1 MEDTDTAVK
10 QDFNLKNTDNKNNV
24 NKNNDNNKASSRTP
38 LLSQQPQ
45 TEYDSLAAVVVRN
58 DSTSSSM
65 DGGQVRLSCHA
76 AAAAASC
83 NNRHVMGRALLIT
96 VAFLYG
102 TLNVTLRLIYSLPG
116 PPSASALSTTRGWLA
131 VVCFIPFLA
140 KQNVDSKNKRK
151 NSHENELE
159 CVNGAS
165 LSQNG
170 TSQGNAALSS
180 QVQRQ
185 LQLQEQVPSSA
196 MNNTSR
202 SRSFWKMSME
212 LAVLNFSAQALINLG
227 LVSVSSARAAFLT
240 QTSVVITPVVSA
252 LVGNSIHPKVWLACL
267 AALGGLLLMSH
278 EDEESGLGH
287 FQVGDLLC
295 LGGALC
301 WSLYIFRLSYCE
313 MFDEI
318 EMQAAKTF
326 FLAVLYTGWFAAAFI
341 QSETCLWEGWTS
353 LVAWAL
359 LFYSALG
366 PGTLADVM
374 QQKGQGTVTAAEA
387 NVILSM
393 EPVFTAI
400 MGRLF
405 LGEVTSMQDRF
416 GGGLIILAAL
426 IATT

>member
-1 MEDTDTAVK
+1 MGDTID
-10 QDFNLKNTDNKNNV
+10 LSL
-24 NKNNDNNKASSRTP
+24 KNNDNNSDNNNNDSNDNEATSQTP
-38 LLSQQPQ
+38 LLSQEPTQIL
-45 TEYDSLAAVVVRN
+45 YDSLSAVVVQRN
-58 DSTSSSM
+58 DSSV
-65 DGGQVRLSCHA
+65 DGEVIHTGNNGQHGHA
-76 AAAAASC
+76 I
-83 NNRHVMGRALLIT
+83 GRALLLT

-102 TLNVTLRLIYSLPG
+102 TLNVVLRLIYSQPG
-116 PPSASALSTTRGWLA
+116 PPSASVLSTTRGWLA

-140 KQNVDSKNKRK
+140 KQNVDKKVRTESQ
-151 NSHENELE
+151 ENEVE
-159 CVNGAS
+159 FVNNDNDAS

-170 TSQGNAALSS
+170 IIRQENTAIKTGQQRVHFSPSVIANTSQ
-180 QVQRQ
+180 
-185 LQLQEQVPSSA
+185 
-196 MNNTSR
+196 
-202 SRSFWKMSME
+202 SRSFWKMAVE
-212 LAVLNFSAQALINLG
+212 LAVLNFGAQALINLG
-227 LVSVSSARAAFLT
+227 LLSVSSARAAFLT
-240 QTSVVITPVVSA
+240 QTSVVLTPAVSA
-252 LVGNSIHPKVWLACL
+252 LVGRNVHPKVWLACL

-278 EDEESGLGH
+278 EDGQSGLGH

-295 LGGALC
+295 LGGALS

-318 EMQAAKTF
+318 ELQAAKTF
-326 FLAVLYTGWFAAAFI
+326 FLAVLYTGWFVAAFI

>member
-1 MEDTDTAVK
+1 MGDTVQKD
-10 QDFNLKNTDNKNNV
+10 LKLYNN
-24 NKNNDNNKASSRTP
+24 NNNGDEATSRTS

-45 TEYDSLAAVVVRN
+45 SGYDSLSAVVPAAVRN
-58 DSTSSSM
+58 DSGSSR
-65 DGGQVRLSCHA
+65 QAVVHN
-76 AAAAASC
+76 
-83 NNRHVMGRALLIT
+83 NNRHVIGRALLVT

-102 TLNVTLRLIYSLPG
+102 TLNVSLRWIYSLPG
-116 PPSASALSTTRGWLA
+116 HPSASALSTTRGWLA
-131 VVCFIPFLA
+131 VVCFVPFLLA
-140 KQNVDSKNKRK
+140 KKNVDDQTRRKSKENAVRVPATNDHRSLSRK
-151 NSHENELE
+151 SVELE
-159 CVNGAS
+159 VVNNGAS
-165 LSQNG
+165 HSQNG
-170 TSQGNAALSS
+170 NSQENDAVTSQT
-180 QVQRQ
+180 QQQ
-185 LQLQEQVPSSA
+185 QQQQVPPA
-196 MNNTSR
+196 ITNTNR
-202 SRSFWKMSME
+202 SRSFWKTSME
-212 LAVLNFSAQALINLG
+212 LAVFNFASQALINLG
-227 LVSVSSARAAFLT
+227 LLSVASARAAFLT

-252 LVGNSIHPKVWLACL
+252 LVGHHVHPKVWLACL

-278 EDEESGLGH
+278 EDGESGLGH
-287 FQVGDLLC
+287 FQLGDLLC

-301 WSLYIFRLSYCE
+301 WSLYISRLSYCE
-313 MFDEI
+313 SFDEI

-326 FLAVLYTGWFAAAFI
+326 FLAVLYTGWLVAAFI
-341 QSETCLWEGWTS
+341 QSETCLWQGWTS
-353 LVAWAL
+353 LAAWAL

-405 LGEVTSMQDRF
+405 LGEVTSLQDRF

>member
-1 MEDTDTAVK
+1 MAV
-10 QDFNLKNTDNKNNV
+10 
-24 NKNNDNNKASSRTP
+24 
-38 LLSQQPQ
+38 
-45 TEYDSLAAVVVRN
+45 
-58 DSTSSSM
+58 
-65 DGGQVRLSCHA
+65 
-76 AAAAASC
+76 
-83 NNRHVMGRALLIT
+83 
-96 VAFLYG
+96 
-102 TLNVTLRLIYSLPG
+102 
-116 PPSASALSTTRGWLA
+116 
-131 VVCFIPFLA
+131 
-140 KQNVDSKNKRK
+140 
-151 NSHENELE
+151 
-159 CVNGAS
+159 
-165 LSQNG
+165 
-170 TSQGNAALSS
+170 
-180 QVQRQ
+180 
-185 LQLQEQVPSSA
+185 
-196 MNNTSR
+196 
-202 SRSFWKMSME
+202 E
-212 LAVLNFSAQALINLG
+212 LAVLNFGAQALINLG
-227 LVSVSSARAAFLT
+227 LLSVSSARAAFLT
-240 QTSVVITPVVSA
+240 QTSVVLTPAVSA
-252 LVGNSIHPKVWLACL
+252 LVGRSVHPKVWLACL

-278 EDEESGLGH
+278 EDGQSGLGH

-295 LGGALC
+295 LGGALS

-313 MFDEI
+313 LFDEI
-318 EMQAAKTF
+318 ELQAAKTF
-326 FLAVLYTGWFAAAFI
+326 FLAVLYTGWFAAAYI